1 MHTHHEVAL
10 DMITIESRTEG
21 TSVPAIRLACTLCP
35 RAVTWV
41 GRTPLP
47 TLIAD
52 AVAHAHE
59 AHAPRCERC
68 GAVRGELHN
77 LDAHPVNRSCCDSG
91 LDVGHEFTCPT
102 MTGDGR
108 DHSVF
113 PATAP
118 PRTPAP
124 CPLPLPGPNPSDS
137 AGPVTAG
144 NDPAGSC
151 PLHTGLDPTHLFA
164 PARLVDR
171 WNRGAQCN
179 AAGDTCHRWRAHAG
193 CYAAGY
199 PRCTDPLCP
208 LQPAD
213 GPPHH
218 TCIETTIA
226 GGRRGWF
233 CGPDCPGPCDSGCP
247 DPEAHAEGAHDV

>member
-1 MHTHHEVAL
+1 
-10 DMITIESRTEG
+10 MITIESRTEG
-21 TSVPAIRLACTLCP
+21 TSVPAIRLSCTLCP

-52 AVAHAHE
+52 AVAHAQE

-68 GAVRGELHN
+68 GAVRGTLHN
-77 LDAHPVNRSCCDSG
+77 LEAHPVNRV
-91 LDVGHEFTCPT
+91 DVMPDDRMITRT
-102 MTGDGR
+102 DVTI
-108 DHSVF
+108 F

-124 CPLPLPGPNPSDS
+124 CPLPLPGPDSSDS

-151 PLHTGLDPTHLFA
+151 PLHTGLDPA
-164 PARLVDR
+164 RPADALSLVER
-171 WNRGAQCN
+171 WNRGRQCN
-179 AAGDTCHRWRAHAG
+179 TAGPTCPRWRSHAG

-199 PRCTDPLCP
+199 PRCTDDSCP
-208 LQPAD
+208 LATLPPA
-213 GPPHH
+213 
-218 TCIETTIA
+218 
-226 GGRRGWF
+226 
-233 CGPDCPGPCDSGCP
+233 CGADCP
-247 DPEAHAEGAHDV
+247 DPAAHAEGAHDV